1 MRTLLVFL
9 NAAASV
15 KEPDLP
21 QQCAG
26 DGELDCDDGLKE
38 LNRNVHGLEEYEP
51 AARLPVKA
59 GRGGRTSP
67 LSDDVEQSAKPR
79 ADRSVHFK
87 RSGFVTVVEPSSPKV
102 VALASTIA
110 CASIGRRSPDTN
122 SAAAH

>member
-1 MRTLLVFL
+1 
-9 NAAASV
+9 
-15 KEPDLP
+15 
-21 QQCAG
+21 
-26 DGELDCDDGLKE
+26 
-38 LNRNVHGLEEYEP
+38 
-51 AARLPVKA
+51 VKA

-110 CASIGRRSPDTN
+110 CSTRMSAGT
-122 SAAAH
+122 SAATFCASSEASFSGLVASPSALSPKVARLFSTVRVNWA